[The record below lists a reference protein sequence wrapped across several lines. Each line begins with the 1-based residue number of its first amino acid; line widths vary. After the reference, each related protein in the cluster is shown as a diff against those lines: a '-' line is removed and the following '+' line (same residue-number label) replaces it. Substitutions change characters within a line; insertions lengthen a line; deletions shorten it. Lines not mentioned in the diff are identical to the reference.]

1 MSVYAGQSL
10 TLEHRVVVDGV
21 PTNAASV
28 TLTATLPDGT
38 SEPITVGEPVTT
50 GLYRVTYT
58 PMQPGR
64 WVFAWQTTDPDTADA
79 VAVWV
84 VAVGA
89 MPTVADVV
97 DYLGGDADQWTEE
110 ELSDALAAE
119 MAAQRRWCDVGAE
132 YPDDLRQALLR
143 RVARNLAMRSLPLAV
158 LQGDAEV
165 GPVRLPGQDAE
176 VRRLEAPHR
185 RMPVR

>member
-1 MSVYAGQSL
+1 MSVYAGQAL

-64 WVFAWQTTDPDTADA
+64 HVFAWQTTDPDTANA
-79 VAVWV
+79 AAVWV

-97 DYLGGDADQWTEE
+97 DYLGGDAEQWTEE
-110 ELSDALAAE
+110 ELADALAAE
-119 MAAQRRWCDVGAE
+119 AAAQRRWCNVGAE

-185 RMPVR
+185 RLPVR